1 MGKNSL
7 RLLGALFAVALLA
20 TACGSSTATETI
32 AQAEPATSTAE
43 EAVADDSSEA
53 REEDEAMKSMEDVDE
68 DASHDE
74 GEHSHDEGEGHSHDD
89 VLEVNADAP
98 TPAVEIELTETDV
111 PGVFDLAVSL
121 TNFTIT
127 PDNVDA
133 DPIDNEGHMH
143 LYLDGE
149 RVERFFDVD
158 HQLTVPDGEHV
169 VEVELSSNSHLAYAV
184 DGEPIRAVATVVST
198 AEPAG
203 SDSQGDN
210 GEDVQETPAN
220 SIVATFVGGSVELVG
235 DDRVEVAVGDVV
247 TVMIESD
254 VVEEVHLHGYD
265 IFADVGP
272 DEAAMMLFTA
282 DTPGRFE
289 IEFESSGIFIAE
301 LVVS

>member
-158 HQLTVPDGEHV
+158 HQVTVPDGEHV